1 MLLRTGQMSE
11 SNQGQR
17 VRRAQKRIEKRQ
29 RGAAIVEFAMVMI
42 LLFTLVFGIIGF
54 GVVMS
59 FKQTLTHAAAE
70 AARRAATTQDD
81 PLTTSVDERLQ
92 VANSAIDEFE
102 GWGRTCA
109 DMQVCTVTIHDC
121 NLTPLPLNA
130 NNTVAGKPD
139 CITATLVYD
148 YANNPILP
156 NLPFVGI
163 FMPDLVA
170 TTATSQLTFP
180 TP

>member
-29 RGAAIVEFAMVMI
+29 RGAAIVEFALVMI

-81 PLTTSVDERLQ
+81 PLTTSIDERLS
-92 VANSAIDEFE
+92 VANTAIDEFE

-121 NLTPLPLNA
+121 NLAAAPLNA
-130 NNTVAGKPD
+130 NNTAATPD

-148 YANNPILP
+148 YAGDPIVP

-163 FMPDLVA
+163 FMPD
-170 TTATSQLTFP
+170 TIETSATSQLSFP
-180 TP
+180 SP